1 MSNRCLINTP
11 SFPVTTDL
19 SEYIS
24 YYSVIRQIRKMQDGS
39 GMHAWNYTRLFS
51 AFLNLDD
58 GTQLNYRTTNGF
70 DIEFN
75 TAVCNYDRV

>member
-1 MSNRCLINTP
+1 
-11 SFPVTTDL
+11 
-19 SEYIS
+19 
-24 YYSVIRQIRKMQDGS
+24 MQDGS

-75 TAVCNYDRV
+75 TVVCNYDRV